1 MLQCRL
7 TPSLTVT
14 QLCRPQVRQ
23 SGPPAHTVLQGTAA
37 QACAFRSAQELQC
50 GDHMLQ
56 CGEAG
61 PVSPE
66 LTVRGQG
73 MRHEMS
79 VTGSHGPGCS
89 EAASQGPLL
98 TRHVFLSAEPR
109 GPWLVIPQ
117 LQERPSAFRPAHK
130 AVCLTPPRPSSRC
143 GGGPQSSLADREL
156 GRRGTGPSF
165 LLLRA
170 SGGFAACM
178 SPGRQGSQDWSAWQ
192 GP

>member
-1 MLQCRL
+1 M
-7 TPSLTVT
+7 VT

-61 PVSPE
+61 PVCPE

-73 MRHEMS
+73 MMQEMS
-79 VTGSHGPGCS
+79 VAGSHAPGCS

-117 LQERPSAFRPAHK
+117 LQQRPSVFRPGHEAI
-130 AVCLTPPRPSSRC
+130 CLTPSRPSSRC
-143 GGGPQSSLADREL
+143 GGRPRSSSADREL
-156 GRRGTGPSF
+156 GRRGAGPSF
-165 LLLRA
+165 LLFEGPLVASLLACLLEGKGHRTGVRGRALRD
-170 SGGFAACM
+170 FTWR
-178 SPGRQGSQDWSAWQ
+178 PK
-192 GP
+192 